1 MARLPSRGTCLYRAS
16 LPPSLS
22 SFIVAVLSISVANV
36 VPWLEAGIVSQVDK
50 TIEDLKSTP
59 RKDSVNES
67 I

>member
-1 MARLPSRGTCLYRAS
+1 M
-16 LPPSLS
+16 
-22 SFIVAVLSISVANV
+22 ANV